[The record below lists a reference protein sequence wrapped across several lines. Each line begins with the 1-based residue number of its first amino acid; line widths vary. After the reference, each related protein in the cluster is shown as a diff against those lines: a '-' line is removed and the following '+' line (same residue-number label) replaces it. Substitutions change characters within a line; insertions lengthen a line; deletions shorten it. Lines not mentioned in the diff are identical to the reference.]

1 MASSRR
7 RWGWHQLQPAWADRL
22 VAAADLRPGA
32 LVLDIGAGHG
42 VLTGSLLDAG
52 MRVIAVELH
61 PARAETL
68 RGRFGDRVTVVRAD
82 AADLR
87 LPTRSFHVVA
97 NPPFG
102 VSSPLLRRLVS
113 PGSRL
118 RSAHIIVPTAVA
130 ARWAGASA
138 PAARRWQPR
147 WHPQVAMRIPRSAFS
162 PRPRVDSAV
171 LRLQRRGVR

>member
-22 VAAADLRPGA
+22 VAAADLPPGA

-42 VLTGSLLDAG
+42 VLTSSLLDAG

-68 RGRFGDRVTVVRAD
+68 RRRFGTRVTVVRAD

-87 LPTRSFHVVA
+87 LPTRPFHVVA
-97 NPPFG
+97 NPPFS

-118 RSAHIIVPTAVA
+118 RSAHLIVPTAVA
-130 ARWAGASA
+130 ARWSGPAA
-138 PAARRWQPR
+138 PAARRWQSRWNPR
-147 WHPQVAMRIPRSAFS
+147 VAMRVPRSAFS
-162 PRPRVDSAV
+162 PRPRVDTVA
-171 LRLQRRGVR
+171 LRLLRRRAD